1 MSSPF
6 SHTLRSLHAD
16 SFRASAI
23 GMIAALVL
31 LSAWFAWFFMARI
44 PSYRVS
50 LKAYTT
56 QAETVTAIFP
66 DDGTRVRETREQ
78 RVIAEFLPE
87 AAEDIRP
94 GQSALLYLDGEI
106 GKQTG
111 SVPATVNK
119 VNRSPQKAQI
129 LLSALSDAGSPLH
142 IPAKTTGQVKIMV
155 SSLSPAELVMRTAGF
170 FADLPGVHPGKRI
183 SGNKI
188 K

>member
-1 MSSPF
+1 MASPF

-23 GMIAALVL
+23 GMTAAIVL
-31 LSAWFAWFFMARI
+31 LSAWFIWFFMARI
-44 PSYRVS
+44 PSYRIS
-50 LKAYTT
+50 LNAYTT

-78 RVIAEFLPE
+78 QVIAEFLPE

-106 GKQTG
+106 GKQIG
-111 SVPATVNK
+111 TVSAIVGK
-119 VNRSPQKAQI
+119 VSRSPKKAQV
-129 LLSALSDAGSPLH
+129 LLSALSDAGSPVH
-142 IPAKTTGQVKIMV
+142 IPAKTTGQVKIV
-155 SSLSPAELVMRTAGF
+155 ISSLSPATLVMRTAGF
-170 FADLPGVHPGKRI
+170 FADLPSVQPGNRI
-183 SGNKI
+183 SGKKI